1 MQLPIQVTF
10 HGMKHSAALEQA
22 IRERAAK
29 LEHFHPHLVSC
40 RAVVEEA
47 ARHKQQGREFVVR
60 LDITVADGEVAINR
74 DRSEDPFVAVR
85 DAFDA
90 ARRQLEDH
98 ARRRRGEVKSHT
110 RAGDDSGKTAR

>member
-1 MQLPIQVTF
+1 MQQPIQVTF
-10 HGMKHSAALEQA
+10 RGMAPSPALEEA

-29 LEHFHPHLVSC
+29 LERFHPRVLSC

-47 ARHKQQGREFVVR
+47 ARHKQQGKQFVVR
-60 LDITVADGEVAINR
+60 LDIKLAGAEVAINR
-74 DRSEDPFVAVR
+74 DHSEDPFVAVR

-98 ARRRRGEVKSHT
+98 ARRQRGEVKSHC
-110 RAGDDSGKTAR
+110 RAR